1 MRSATIAVRTSAV
14 PERYA
19 PLNTFSSPAPAGAE
33 EKAEARPSVLVV
45 DDEAAVAMVL
55 SRGLTYAGYDSVVAG
70 SGQEALDRLAEKSF
84 DVLLTDIHMPRLR
97 GDELQRIARERD
109 PDLTVLLITAANE
122 TASAIECLKDGVY
135 DYLLKPFD
143 LADVVVRVG
152 NALER
157 RRLVREN
164 RDYRLTLERRV
175 QEQSEQLKRTM
186 QGSLETLIVALEA
199 KDPNT
204 RNHSI
209 RVSRLA
215 TKIAEELQPDNAN
228 FSARVRV
235 AALFHDIGK
244 IGIPESL
251 IRKAAA
257 LTDEER
263 ETFRQ
268 HTAIGETILSPLLE
282 KETIAMVR
290 SHHEQID
297 GKGYPDGL
305 RGGEIPLGGRII
317 AVADSYDAMTS
328 PRPYRNEIAT
338 KDVLETIRQGAG
350 KQWDEDA
357 AAVLIS
363 LAEEGLLPIRTED
376 GNIAP
381 PDETFQASSWKLES
395 V

>member
-1 MRSATIAVRTSAV
+1 MRIATSKSKLAEST
-14 PERYA
+14 ERYH
-19 PLNTFSSPAPAGAE
+19 PLSTLTLNPYSGE
-33 EKAEARPSVLVV
+33 EETPQAKPSVLVV

-55 SRGLTYAGYDSVVAG
+55 SRGLTYAGYDAVVAG

-164 RDYRLTLERRV
+164 RDYQCNLERRIA
-175 QEQSEQLKRTM
+175 EQTQRLRRTM

-204 RNHSI
+204 RNHSV
-209 RVSRLA
+209 RVSALA
-215 TKIAEELQPDNAN
+215 TQIAQRLQPENTELA
-228 FSARVRV
+228 ARVRI

-244 IGIPESL
+244 IGIPESI
-251 IRKAAA
+251 IRKAAD
-257 LTDEER
+257 LTEDER
-263 ETFRQ
+263 ETVRQ
-268 HTAIGETILSPLLE
+268 HTIIGETILSPLLE
-282 KETIAMVR
+282 KDIIAMVR

-297 GKGYPDGL
+297 GNGYPDKLSGDD
-305 RGGEIPLGGRII
+305 IPLGGRII
-317 AVADSYDAMTS
+317 AVADAYDAMTS
-328 PRPYRNEIAT
+328 PRPYRSQIPLAH
-338 KDVLETIRQGAG
+338 VLEVFRKGAG
-350 KQWDEDA
+350 KQWDVGA
-357 AAVLIS
+357 TGVLLRI
-363 LAEEGLLPIRTED
+363 ADDGLLPPRSAED
-376 GNIAP
+376 SGEEVA
-381 PDETFQASSWKLES
+381 ESFQAAEWELDTI
-395 V
+395 

>member
-1 MRSATIAVRTSAV
+1 VETM
-14 PERYA
+14 ER
-19 PLNTFSSPAPAGAE
+19 
-33 EKAEARPSVLVV
+33 KPSVLVV

-164 RDYRLTLERRV
+164 RDYQMNLERRIT
-175 QEQSEQLKRTM
+175 EQTERLRRTM

-199 KDPNT
+199 KDPTT
-204 RNHSI
+204 RNHSV
-209 RVSRLA
+209 RVSALA
-215 TKIAEELQPDNAN
+215 TQIAQHLQPENTELV
-228 FSARVRV
+228 ARVRI

-244 IGIPESL
+244 IGIPES
-251 IRKAAA
+251 IIQKASG
-257 LTDEER
+257 LTEEER
-263 ETFRQ
+263 ETVRQ
-268 HTAIGETILSPLLE
+268 HTIIGETILSPLLE
-282 KETIAMVR
+282 KETVAMVR
-290 SHHEQID
+290 SHHERID
-297 GKGYPDGL
+297 GKGYPDAL
-305 RGGEIPLGGRII
+305 SGEAIPFGGRII
-317 AVADSYDAMTS
+317 AVADAYDAMTS
-328 PRPYRNEIAT
+328 PRPYRSQIARAEVL
-338 KDVLETIRQGAG
+338 DVFRQGAG
-350 KQWDEDA
+350 KQWDADATAILLRLADEGKLPRRNSEDCT
-357 AAVLIS
+357 
-363 LAEEGLLPIRTED
+363 EEVTE
-376 GNIAP
+376 A
-381 PDETFQASSWKLES
+381 FQASDWELDSI
-395 V
+395 